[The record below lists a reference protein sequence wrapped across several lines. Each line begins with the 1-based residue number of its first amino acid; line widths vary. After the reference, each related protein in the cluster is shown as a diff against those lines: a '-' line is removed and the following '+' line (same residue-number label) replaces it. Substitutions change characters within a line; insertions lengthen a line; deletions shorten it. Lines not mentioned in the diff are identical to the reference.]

1 MSPVVAVAGGTGDLG
16 RTIVE
21 AINADGKFSVIA
33 LARKADE
40 DKQKLIGARILP
52 VNYASV
58 DDITKVLEENN
69 VHTVI
74 SALNIRE
81 SVEPELNLIT
91 AADRAESTKRY
102 VPSIWGPKL
111 SREFAE
117 TSPLTKAKVVAT
129 DALEKTSLE
138 HSTWYIG
145 FFADY
150 YVCPPL
156 KTHVKLLPIVID
168 VANIAAGIPG
178 SGNVPVTC
186 TYTIDLA
193 KFVAASLSLPKWRK
207 ESYLISDKLTW
218 NQIVQ
223 LIESVKGI
231 KFNVTYDSVETMQAG
246 KITELPGH
254 MAAYPF
260 WPKEQLQSLF
270 AKFGLMFEG
279 GVFDIK
285 AEHSIAQDFPDIKL
299 RSLKE
304 LLEEAWEPNVWW
316 YGERS

>member
-1 MSPVVAVAGGTGDLG
+1 MSQVVAVAGGTGDLG

-21 AINADGKFSVIA
+21 AIIADGKFSVIA

-40 DKQKLIGARILP
+40 DKEKQIGARIQP

-74 SALNIRE
+74 STLDIRE
-81 SVEPELNLIT
+81 SAEPELNLIA

-102 VPSIWGPKL
+102 VPSVWGPKFP
-111 SREFAE
+111 REVAE
-117 TSPLTKAKVVAT
+117 ASPLTKAKVVVT
-129 DALEKTSLE
+129 DALEKTSLK

-150 YVCPPL
+150 YVSPPL

-168 VANIAAGIPG
+168 VANNAAGIPG

-193 KFVAASLSLPKWRK
+193 KFVAASLSLPEWRK

-223 LIESVKGI
+223 LIESAKGV
-231 KFNVTYDSVETMQAG
+231 KFNVTYDSLETLEAG

-254 MAAYPF
+254 VAAYPF
-260 WPKEQLQSLF
+260 WPKEQLQGLF
-270 AKFGLMFEG
+270 AKFGLMFEA

-285 AEHSIAQDFPDIKL
+285 AEPSVAQDFPDIKL

-304 LLEEAWEPNVWW
+304 LLEEAWKPKV
-316 YGERS
+316 